1 MDDRIDYDSSEF
13 SLSITSTI
21 CYSEESECILDSGD
35 TYHFC
40 FKWEWFASFEK
51 LDGGLV
57 SLGDGHTCQ
66 IEGICTVRIKLFD
79 GMVREL
85 KEVRYVSQSTKNLT
99 SVGALEAQGL
109 RGTFRE
115 GVRLVSGS

>member
-1 MDDRIDYDSSEF
+1 VDDRIDSDSSEF

-66 IEGICTVRIKLFD
+66 IEGICTVHIKLFD